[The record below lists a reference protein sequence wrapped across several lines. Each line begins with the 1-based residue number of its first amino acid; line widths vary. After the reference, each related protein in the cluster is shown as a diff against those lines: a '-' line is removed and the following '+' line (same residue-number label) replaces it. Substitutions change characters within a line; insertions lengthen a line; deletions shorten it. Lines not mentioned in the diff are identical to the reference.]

1 MRTHNQ
7 FWWFVALALFITATT
22 FIVLTIFFW
31 NDLAPA
37 EKKQILSIIVNHPTF
52 FFMTV
57 ILVIAAVGFAL
68 DGALHSYILPLNRM
82 LEGSRIVLSAN
93 PSHRLKVDGSRTV
106 QALADLFNSMAARIE
121 TTTEQ
126 IAAQVEAAREES
138 EREKNILAAM
148 VEELPNGVVICNMA
162 HRVILYN
169 RKAKQL
175 LETSRDAVPKPATE
189 KTAAQDRFL
198 GLGRPITTLV
208 DGARLKSA
216 IDDII
221 LDVSRKDSGT
231 ATAFVILDHVHRLIQ
246 TEMVPVL
253 DDNRAFTGYI
263 LIFTDVTE
271 RLGSRY
277 RMSRLLARM
286 ITRARASL
294 AGIRSASEAMVAF
307 PDMNQARHDQLR
319 TIIYDEAVAL
329 SAILDESA
337 AELPA
342 ATQSSWPLLPV
353 RLDDLF
359 RALKRRSSDK
369 VHSCSVETAISG
381 DVLWIKA
388 DSYLLLTVM
397 GSIIEQAAA
406 QDAVTRIE
414 VSGKCEGR
422 FVHVDLKWQGS
433 PISVNRLEQWLVAP
447 TQTGEALPMSLVQIL
462 ERHEGELII
471 LKPTPEAPSQTGLR
485 LLLPLLAAPRNAPRQ
500 GVAVISGGRPAFYD
514 FDLFHQPG
522 QLPAVDTQPLEALT
536 FTVFDTETT
545 GLNPRGGDEII
556 SIGAVRIVNL
566 KLLRAECFDQLVNP
580 QRQIPWDSIKFHG
593 IRQDMVK
600 DKPTVDQVLTQFHR
614 FAIDTVL
621 VGHNVAFDMRMIQM
635 KEAGTGIYFINP
647 VLDTMLLSAV
657 VHPTHR
663 DHSLGGIAER
673 MGVTIEG
680 RHTAIGDAV
689 TTAKIFLKLIPLL
702 NQQGIRSLVDA
713 RRASEK
719 TYFARMTY

>member
-1 MRTHNQ
+1 MRTSNQ
-7 FWWFVALALFITATT
+7 FWWFVALALCITATT
-22 FIVLTIFFW
+22 FIVLGVFFW
-31 NDLAPA
+31 KDLAPF
-37 EKKQILSIIVNHPTF
+37 EKEQILSIIVKHPTF
-52 FFMTV
+52 FFMTA
-57 ILVIAAVGFAL
+57 ILIVAAVGFAL

-82 LEGSRIVLSAN
+82 LEGSRVVLSAN
-93 PSHRLKVDGSRTV
+93 PSHRLKVDGSRIV
-106 QALADLFNSMAARIE
+106 QELADLFNIMATRIE

-126 IAAQVEAAREES
+126 IAAQVSAAREGS

-148 VEELPNGVVICNMA
+148 VEELPHGVVICNMD

-175 LETSRDAVPKPATE
+175 LEVRGDTDPKPTAG
-189 KTAAQDRFL
+189 KTGTQDRFL
-198 GLGRPITTLV
+198 GLGRPITAVV
-208 DGARLKSA
+208 DGARIRSA
-216 IDDII
+216 MDDVI
-221 LDVSRKDSGT
+221 LNASRKDACA
-231 ATAFVILDHVHRLIQ
+231 ATVFVILDHVHRLIQ

-253 DDNRAFTGYI
+253 DDRREFTGYI

-271 RLGSRY
+271 RMDSRY

-286 ITRARASL
+286 VTRARASL
-294 AGIRSASEAMVAF
+294 AGIRSASETMVAF
-307 PDMNQARHDQLR
+307 PDISNTHRDQLQ
-319 TIIYDEAVAL
+319 TIIHEEAVAL

-337 AELPA
+337 AQLPA
-342 ATQSSWPLLPV
+342 ATQSSWPLIPV

-359 RALKRRSSDK
+359 RALKRRSTDS
-369 VHSCSVETAISG
+369 VRSCAVETTLSE

-388 DSYLLLTVM
+388 DSYLLLTAM
-397 GSIIEQAAA
+397 GSIIDQAAA
-406 QDAVTRIE
+406 HDDVIRIDICE
-414 VSGKCEGR
+414 KCDGR
-422 FVHVDLKWQGS
+422 FVHVDLKWQGP
-433 PISVNRLEQWLVAP
+433 PITVDRLEQWLAAP
-447 TQTGEALPMSLVQIL
+447 ARTGEALPMSLVQIL

-471 LKPTPEAPSQTGLR
+471 LKATPEAPNQTGIR
-485 LLLPLLAAPRNAPRQ
+485 LLLPALAAPKTAQ
-500 GVAVISGGRPAFYD
+500 GQGAAVISGSRPAFYD
-514 FDLFHQPG
+514 FDLFHQAG
-522 QLPAVDTQPLEALT
+522 QLPGVDTQPLEALT

-566 KLLRAECFDQLVNP
+566 RLLREESFDQLVNP
-580 QRQIPWDSIKFHG
+580 QRQIPWDSIKIHG
-593 IRQDMVK
+593 IHQEMVK

-657 VHPTHR
+657 VHPNHR
-663 DHSLGGIAER
+663 DHSLDGIAQR
-673 MGVTIEG
+673 MGVTVEG

-689 TTAKIFLKLIPLL
+689 ATAKIFLKLIPLL
-702 NQQGIRSLVDA
+702 NQQGIRSLMDA

-719 TYFARMTY
+719 NYFARMTY